1 MALLN
6 ITTRETAITD
16 PHTNEL
22 TEESTNA
29 GAALTNAQ
37 LDQNFINI
45 KNLVDANAARMNTAL
60 NADGSIRDLTISA
73 DDLAANSVDYGKL
86 KSLHYVPIS
95 NESSIND
102 TEANK
107 ILVKV
112 DTLTSLDA
120 GMLFF
125 VKATI
130 ANTGAVT
137 LTVSNSSGQL
147 GGGAKS
153 VLKRK
158 DQALASGDIK
168 VGQVVAVLYDGTVF
182 QVINPTSDINI
193 GLVDLANQDVGQ
205 LISFDS
211 TKAPAIVNA
220 GTEGHILT
228 ANATGN
234 APSFQSGS
242 GLGMKLLIYS
252 ETVVE
257 VTQSAAG
264 VGAEA
269 GQEDVSSIIIP
280 TNHGFSDV
288 MVEID
293 YKGTANQ
300 EYIVWQLLVGGAS
313 KRTWKPM
320 TISTPTIEKGEVTTG
335 TWIGTAP
342 VGTDA
347 QRTALF
353 RKAMSQGSSNFY
365 GISVYGFRVWG
376 LTAPE

>member
-6 ITTRETAITD
+6 ITTRETAITAPD
-16 PHTNEL
+16 TNEA

-60 NADGSIRDLTISA
+60 NADGSIKDLAISA
-73 DDLAANSVDYGKL
+73 DDLADNSVDYSKL
-86 KSLHYVPIS
+86 KSIHYVVATGAV
-95 NESSIND
+95 NTMLVTVGTD
-102 TEANK
+102 TASD
-107 ILVKV
+107 LA
-112 DTLTSLDA
+112 SLDA

-125 VKATI
+125 VKANL

-158 DQALASGDIK
+158 DQALTSGDIK
-168 VGQVVAVLYDGTVF
+168 ADQVVAVLYDGTVF

-211 TKAPAIVNA
+211 SKAPAIVNA

-252 ETVVE
+252 ETVVSL
-257 VTQSAAG
+257 TQATPG
-264 VGAEA
+264 EGAQT
-269 GQEDVSSIIIP
+269 GQEDISSIIIP
-280 TNHGFSDV
+280 ADHGFSDV
-288 MVEID
+288 MIEID

-320 TISTPTIEKGEVTTG
+320 IISTPTIEKGEVTTG

-353 RKAMSQGSSNFY
+353 RKAMSQGSSEYY
-365 GISVYGFRVWG
+365 GIALYGFRVWG
-376 LTAPE
+376 LNYAPA